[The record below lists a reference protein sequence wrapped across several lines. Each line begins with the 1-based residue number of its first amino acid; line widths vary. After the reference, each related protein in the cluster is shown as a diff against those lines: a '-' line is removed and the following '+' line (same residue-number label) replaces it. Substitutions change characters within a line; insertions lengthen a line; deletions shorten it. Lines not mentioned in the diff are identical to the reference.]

1 MPSMDNE
8 GVDPT
13 IAFLRGK
20 YGEYYKRK
28 EPVWPPRFGT
38 REWAFFLWEGKGMFR
53 HTAFL
58 GPAKLRNFLGTNGPR
73 HVYYSSAYYQKPAAP
88 TMGQKGWLGADL
100 IFDIDADHIKGAEKL
115 TYHQMLDKVKDE
127 IIKLVAEYLLRDLAF
142 DEKYLQVVFSGG
154 RGYHVHVHDPRV
166 LELDSHERKEIVD
179 YIMATDL
186 DPERLYDKRTVAVSG
201 LGPYQ
206 KVHQSIDLPA
216 PDEGGWRGRFSNYV
230 DKYLTELEKMEKDAA
245 LKKLQESEGIGK
257 KMASDIYE
265 VLFGGTM
272 GKRGAD
278 KIRRDS
284 TLEVFG
290 NNEKARN
297 LFAKVVINNIKGYAG
312 EADAPVTKDINRLI
326 RLPGSLHGKSSLRV
340 VPLTLDEVYKFEPL
354 IDAIAFG
361 DEPLKVVV
369 KKDLK
374 FDIKGQDYDLKAGE
388 ATLPEHAAIFLMS
401 RGEATLKVG

>member
-1 MPSMDNE
+1 MENE

-20 YGEYYKRK
+20 FGEYYKRK
-28 EPVWPPRFGT
+28 EPEWPPRFGT
-38 REWAFFLWEGKGMFR
+38 REWAFFLWDGKGMFR

-58 GPAKLRNFLGTNGPR
+58 SPAKLRVFLESNGPR
-73 HVYYSSAYYQKPAAP
+73 HVYYSSAYYQKPSAP

-100 IFDIDADHIKGAEKL
+100 IFDIDADHIKGAEKM

-127 IIKLVAEYLLRDLAF
+127 IIKLVADYLLRDFAF

-216 PDEGGWRGRFSNYV
+216 PDAGGWRGRFSNSV
-230 DKYLTELEKMEKDAA
+230 DKYLSELERMDKDAA
-245 LKKLQESEGIGK
+245 LKRLQEAEGIGK

-265 VLFGGTM
+265 VMFGGTM

-278 KIRRDS
+278 KIRRDN

-340 VPLTLDEVYKFEPL
+340 IPLTLDEVYKFEPL

-361 DEPLKVVV
+361 DEPMKVIA

-401 RGEATLKVG
+401 RGEATLKVE

>member
-1 MPSMDNE
+1 MDNE
-8 GVDPT
+8 GLDPT

-20 YGEYYKRK
+20 FGEYYKRK
-28 EPVWPPRFGT
+28 EPDWPPRFGT
-38 REWAFFLWEGKGMFR
+38 REWAFFLWDGKGMLR

-58 GPAKLRNFLGTNGPR
+58 GPAKLRNFLGSNGPR

-115 TYHQMLDKVKDE
+115 TYHQMLDKVKEE

-186 DPERLYDKRTVAVSG
+186 DPDRLYDKRTVAVSG

-206 KVHQSIDLPA
+206 KVHHSVDLPA
-216 PDEGGWRGRFSNYV
+216 PDEGGWRGRFRNYV
-230 DKYLTELEKMEKDAA
+230 DKYLTELERMDKDAA
-245 LKKLQESEGIGK
+245 LERLQQSEGIGE
-257 KMASDIYE
+257 KMAAEIYK
-265 VLFGGTM
+265 VLYEGTP

-284 TLEVFG
+284 TLEVF

-297 LFAKVVINNIKGYAG
+297 LFTKVVINNIKGYAG

-340 VPLTLDEVYKFEPL
+340 VPLSLDEVYKFEPL

>member
-1 MPSMDNE
+1 MESE
-8 GVDPT
+8 GLDPT

-28 EPVWPPRFGT
+28 EPEWPPRFGT
-38 REWAFFLWEGKGMFR
+38 REWAFFLWDGKGMFR

-58 GPAKLRNFLGTNGPR
+58 SPAKLRAFLGSNGPR
-73 HVYYSSAYYQKPAAP
+73 HVYYSSAYYQKPSAP

-100 IFDIDADHIKGAEKL
+100 IFDIDADHIKGAEKM

-127 IIKLVAEYLLRDLAF
+127 IIKLVVEYLLRDLAF

-186 DPERLYDKRTVAVSG
+186 VPEQLYDTRTVAVSG
-201 LGPYQ
+201 KGTFQ

-216 PDEGGWRGRFSNYV
+216 PDEGGWRGRFSNSV
-230 DKYLTELEKMEKDAA
+230 DKYLTELEKMEKETA
-245 LKKLQESEGIGK
+245 LEKLQESEGIGE
-257 KMASDIYE
+257 KMAAEIYK
-265 VLFGGTM
+265 VLFEGAP

-278 KIRRDS
+278 KIRRDN
-284 TLEVFG
+284 TLEVF
-290 NNEKARN
+290 NNDKARN
-297 LFAKVVINNIKGYAG
+297 LFTKVVINNIKGYAG

-361 DEPLKVVV
+361 DEPITVIA

-388 ATLPEHAAIFLMS
+388 VTLPEHAAIFLMS
-401 RGEATLKVG
+401 RGEASLKVEQPK

>member
-1 MPSMDNE
+1 MPSMENE

-20 YGEYYKRK
+20 FGEYYKRK
-28 EPVWPPRFGT
+28 EPEWPPRFGT
-38 REWAFFLWEGKGMFR
+38 REWAFFLWDGKGMFR

-58 GPAKLRNFLGTNGPR
+58 SPAKLRVFLESNGPR
-73 HVYYSSAYYQKPAAP
+73 HVYYSSAYYQKPSAP

-100 IFDIDADHIKGAEKL
+100 IFDIDADHIKGAEKM

-127 IIKLVAEYLLRDLAF
+127 IIKLVADYLLRDFAF

-216 PDEGGWRGRFSNYV
+216 PDAGGWRGRFSNSV
-230 DKYLTELEKMEKDAA
+230 DKYLSELERMDKDAA
-245 LKKLQESEGIGK
+245 LKRLQEAEGIGK

-265 VLFGGTM
+265 VMFGGTM

-278 KIRRDS
+278 KIRRDN

-340 VPLTLDEVYKFEPL
+340 IPLTLDEVYKFEPL

-361 DEPLKVVV
+361 DEPMKVIA

-401 RGEATLKVG
+401 RGEATLKVE